1 MALSEKKRAVLTA
14 VMTTLVSV
22 GQSYEHDARDRHSIL
37 RSITGALSS
46 SLIGSLEILVRGY
59 FGILY
64 KNRGLE
70 GESASC
76 VVMVR
81 STSRGIINISTPPIS
96 IIAMALV
103 SQ

>member
-64 KNRGLE
+64 KTRGLE
-70 GESASC
+70 GELASC

-81 STSRGIINISTPPIS
+81 SSRGIINISTPLIS